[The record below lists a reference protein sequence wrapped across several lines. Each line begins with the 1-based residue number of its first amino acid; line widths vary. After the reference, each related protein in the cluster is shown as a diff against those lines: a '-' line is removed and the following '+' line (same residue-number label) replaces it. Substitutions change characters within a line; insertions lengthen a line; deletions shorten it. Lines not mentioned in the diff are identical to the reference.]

1 MSVFDRFRLDGETV
15 IVTGGNRNIGREI
28 AEGMAEAGGNVV
40 VANRDEESGRAA
52 AEELAE
58 DHGVETL
65 WVGTDVSDEADVEN
79 MVARTVEEFG
89 TVDVLVNNAGV
100 VSLQPAE
107 ELSLEEFRRIVDIN
121 LLGVFLCS
129 KHAALEM
136 MEGDGGSIVNISS
149 MSGIVANYPQHE
161 SHYCASKAGVN
172 GFMRQVASEWGEYGI
187 RVNNINPG
195 YILTDMV
202 AEALEERD
210 DLEENWRAN
219 MVMDEFGR
227 PEDIAPLAVYL
238 ASDASSYV
246 TGEHVLIDGGY
257 TVR

>member
-1 MSVFDRFRLDGETV
+1 VLAT
-15 IVTGGNRNIGREI
+15 
-28 AEGMAEAGGNVV
+28 
-40 VANRDEESGRAA
+40 EE
-52 AEELAE
+52 
-58 DHGVETL
+58 H
-65 WVGTDVSDEADVEN
+65 
-79 MVARTVEEFG
+79 
-89 TVDVLVNNAGV
+89 
-100 VSLQPAE
+100 
-107 ELSLEEFRRIVDIN
+107 
-121 LLGVFLCS
+121 
-129 KHAALEM
+129 ALEM